1 MFELLDVIVW
11 EIIAALNATY
21 AVTDL
26 STIKKKAKN
35 NNNNKIKQ
43 NKIKKNGKKGK
54 ERDLSVDTRQR
65 KIPFP
70 KD

>member
-26 STIKKKAKN
+26 STIKKKAK
-35 NNNNKIKQ
+35 
-43 NKIKKNGKKGK
+43 KK
-54 ERDLSVDTRQR
+54 
-65 KIPFP
+65 
-70 KD
+70 